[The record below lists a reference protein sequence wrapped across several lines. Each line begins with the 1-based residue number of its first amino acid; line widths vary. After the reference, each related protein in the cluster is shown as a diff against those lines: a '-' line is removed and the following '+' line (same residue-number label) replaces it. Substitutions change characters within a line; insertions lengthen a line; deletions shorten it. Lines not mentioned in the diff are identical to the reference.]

1 MSKTK
6 THVIDARRCKSCGL
20 CVDACPKGVLAIG
33 TEINGQGYNYIERAH
48 PEKCVLCNICGV
60 VCPDV
65 AVGVV
70 EEWRGTLFPEFSGE
84 VFSGSAMAECRSQ
97 RTLIWRASCPTLFL
111 CSVPK
116 A

>member
-33 TEINGQGYNYIERAH
+33 TEINGQGYNYIERVH

-60 VCPDV
+60 VCPGCRRRRCGRV
-65 AVGVV
+65 A
-70 EEWRGTLFPEFSGE
+70 RGTAFSG
-84 VFSGSAMAECRSQ
+84 FSEKSSQ
-97 RTLIWRASCPTLFL
+97 IPQ
-111 CSVPK
+111 
-116 A
+116 

>member
-1 MSKTK
+1 MP
-6 THVIDARRCKSCGL
+6 AAANPA
-20 CVDACPKGVLAIG
+20 ACAWMPAPRGVLAIG

-70 EEWRGTLFPEFSGE
+70 EE
-84 VFSGSAMAECRSQ
+84 
-97 RTLIWRASCPTLFL
+97 
-111 CSVPK
+111 
-116 A
+116 

>member
-1 MSKTK
+1 MC
-6 THVIDARRCKSCGL
+6 IRDR

-70 EEWRGTLFPEFSGE
+70 EE
-84 VFSGSAMAECRSQ
+84 
-97 RTLIWRASCPTLFL
+97 
-111 CSVPK
+111 
-116 A
+116 

>member
-20 CVDACPKGVLAIG
+20 CVDAWPPKGGFWPSVRKSTGKDTI
-33 TEINGQGYNYIERAH
+33 ISNGAH

-70 EEWRGTLFPEFSGE
+70 EE
-84 VFSGSAMAECRSQ
+84 
-97 RTLIWRASCPTLFL
+97 
-111 CSVPK
+111 
-116 A
+116 

>member
-1 MSKTK
+1 MVPETVRENYAALPHKAGEC
-6 THVIDARRCKSCGL
+6 VACGA

-48 PEKCVLCNICGV
+48 PEKCVLCSICGV

-70 EEWRGTLFPEFSGE
+70 EE
-84 VFSGSAMAECRSQ
+84 
-97 RTLIWRASCPTLFL
+97 
-111 CSVPK
+111 
-116 A
+116 

>member
-1 MSKTK
+1 MPAAAILRP
-6 THVIDARRCKSCGL
+6 VRGCL
-20 CVDACPKGVLAIG
+20 PQGVLAIG

-70 EEWRGTLFPEFSGE
+70 EE
-84 VFSGSAMAECRSQ
+84 
-97 RTLIWRASCPTLFL
+97 
-111 CSVPK
+111 
-116 A
+116 